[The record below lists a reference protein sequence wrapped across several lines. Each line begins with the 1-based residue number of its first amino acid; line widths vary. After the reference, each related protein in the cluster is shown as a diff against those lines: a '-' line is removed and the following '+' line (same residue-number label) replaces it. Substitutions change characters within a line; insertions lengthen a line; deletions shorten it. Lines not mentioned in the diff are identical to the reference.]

1 MTPAIS
7 ITNLSMIYRGKHKQK
22 VDALKELNLSV
33 AKGEIYGFLGPN
45 GAGKSTTIK
54 ILLGLI
60 RPSNGSA
67 MLNGYPVGSV
77 QSRATVGF
85 LPENPALYDFL
96 TAREYLVMV
105 GRCFR
110 MSYKSIT
117 TQSEIVLNLLDLK
130 EAAHRP
136 IRGYSKGMV
145 QRLAFAQTLLHDPD
159 LYILDEPMSGLDPV
173 GRVLVK
179 DIMQDL
185 KRNGKTVFFSTH
197 VISDVE
203 AVCDRVAIV
212 AKGELRSEKSVQE
225 IITAGLDGYLVR
237 LNKRLPDGYLS
248 QYSIEH
254 SAGQSSLFVPYEEL
268 SQLMSQLDQERIP
281 VQMVEPQRKSLEDFF
296 LKMIKQESS

>member
-7 ITNLSMIYRGKHKQK
+7 INTLSKVYRGKRKQK
-22 VDALKELNLSV
+22 VHALKELSLSV

-54 ILLGLI
+54 ILLGLT
-60 RPSNGSA
+60 RPTNGSA

-77 QSRATVGF
+77 QSRGTVGF

-96 TAREYLVMV
+96 TASEYLAMV

-110 MSYKSIT
+110 MSHKSIT
-117 TQSEIVLNLLDLK
+117 TQSERVLGLLDLK
-130 EAAHRP
+130 EASRRP
-136 IRGYSKGMV
+136 VRGYSKGMV

-203 AVCDRVAIV
+203 AVCDRVAII
-212 AKGELRSEKSVQE
+212 AKGELRSESSVQE
-225 IITAGLDGYLVR
+225 IIAVGLDGYLVR
-237 LNKRLPDGYLS
+237 LNERLPDGYLS
-248 QYSIEH
+248 QYRKEH
-254 SAGQSSLFVPYEEL
+254 SDDQSSLFVPYEEF
-268 SQLMSQLDQERIP
+268 SHVMGQLDQDRIQ

-296 LKMIKQESS
+296 LKMIKQE

>member
-7 ITNLSMIYRGKHKQK
+7 ITSLSKVYKGKRKQK
-22 VDALKELNLSV
+22 VQALKELNLSV

-54 ILLGLI
+54 ILLGLT

-67 MLNGYPVGSV
+67 QLNGYPVGSV
-77 QSRATVGF
+77 QSRSTVGF

-96 TAREYLVMV
+96 TASEYLAMV

-110 MSYKSIT
+110 MSNQSIT
-117 TQSEIVLNLLDLK
+117 TQSERVLGLLDLK
-130 EAAHRP
+130 EASRRP

-203 AVCDRVAIV
+203 AVCDRVAII
-212 AKGELRSEKSVQE
+212 AKGELRSESSVQE
-225 IITAGLDGYLVR
+225 IIAAGLDGYLVR
-237 LNKRLPDGYLS
+237 LNERLPDGYLS
-248 QYSIEH
+248 QYRMEQSDD
-254 SAGQSSLFVPYEEL
+254 QSSLFVPYEEF
-268 SQLMSQLDQERIP
+268 SHVMRQLDQDRIP

-296 LKMIKQESS
+296 LKMIKQE

>member
-7 ITNLSMIYRGKHKQK
+7 ITNLSKVYKGKRKQK
-22 VDALKELNLSV
+22 VQALKELNLSV

-54 ILLGLI
+54 ILLGLT

-67 MLNGYPVGSV
+67 LLNGYPVGSV
-77 QSRATVGF
+77 QSRGTVGF

-96 TAREYLVMV
+96 TASEYLAMV

-110 MSYKSIT
+110 MSHESIT
-117 TQSEIVLNLLDLK
+117 TQSERVLNLLDLI
-130 EAAHRP
+130 EASHRP

-185 KRNGKTVFFSTH
+185 KRKGKTVFFSTH

-203 AVCDRVAIV
+203 AVCDRVAII
-212 AKGELRSEKSVQE
+212 AKGELRSESSVQE
-225 IITAGLDGYLVR
+225 IIAAGLDGYLVR
-237 LNKRLPDGYLS
+237 LNERLPDGYLN
-248 QYSIEH
+248 QYRMEH
-254 SAGQSSLFVPYEEL
+254 SDDRSSLFVPYEEF
-268 SQLMSQLDQERIP
+268 SHVMRQLDQDRIQ